1 MCSLYLMGD
10 SSQMNRVER
19 EEMKRRTLT
28 MLLYLL
34 RSPFYDRYSKLVTFH
49 TQLECTYT
57 QLCLFLMLA
66 SCCLLVNVNIFL
78 LVNFVPS
85 RTPLQGLE
93 VPGLYSVLAMKSC
106 QF

>member
-57 QLCLFLMLA
+57 
-66 SCCLLVNVNIFL
+66 
-78 LVNFVPS
+78 
-85 RTPLQGLE
+85 
-93 VPGLYSVLAMKSC
+93 LAMLISYVSKLLFIS
-106 QF
+106 